1 MHRVPRLALV
11 AASTVV
17 LFACA
22 ACGGSSSETPWPV
35 EPDNVDLGPV
45 GESRAEETGTATPK
59 DPTAPKDT
67 SKDQREPALED
78 KTEAPKS
85 EPLVP

>member
-1 MHRVPRLALV
+1 MNRASRTALF
-11 AASTVV
+11 AASTVA
-17 LFACA
+17 LLACA

-59 DPTAPKDT
+59 DPGAPKDT
-67 SKDQREPALED
+67 SKDQREPTLED
-78 KTEAPKS
+78 KTEAPKN
-85 EPLVP
+85 EPLAP